1 MLEFVWILKVKKF
14 TWQEIYEAVMNLIDN
29 SGFVVGNQE
38 IIISAAKVSILKEKQ
53 VLLII

>member
-1 MLEFVWILKVKKF
+1 MWILKVKKF